1 MGMSITLTKETVMT
15 AFEQEVARLLDGILV
30 EDLTPVENKIVRM
43 LVSQGILKIE
53 DNDGDPIVAVK

>member
-1 MGMSITLTKETVMT
+1 MT

-53 DNDGDPIVAVK
+53 DKKSFCLIFVGKT

>member
-1 MGMSITLTKETVMT
+1 MT